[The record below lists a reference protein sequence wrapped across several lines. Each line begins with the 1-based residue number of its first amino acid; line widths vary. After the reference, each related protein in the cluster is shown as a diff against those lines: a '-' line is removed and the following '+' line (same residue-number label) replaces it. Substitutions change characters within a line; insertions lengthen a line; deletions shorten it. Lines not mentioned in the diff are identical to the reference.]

1 MKPVLFKILRFSGIP
16 FIIKESIQKRN
27 VTIIT
32 FHQPL
37 VDTFEICTRYL
48 KKYYNII
55 PLLQYI
61 EYLQGIRSIPK
72 KSIII
77 TLDDGLK
84 NNYELLNI
92 IKAYKIPITIFL
104 CSEIVGTTRHFWW
117 THKIVGYSLKELKR
131 MPELERRNLY
141 KQNDFDYV
149 TNYGEKSR
157 QVLNMEEINEMF
169 LSGYVDFQSHT
180 MSHVLLDKCDDSLA
194 LEEVQYSKINLE
206 KKLNKPVY
214 ALAYPNGFYSNREI
228 INVQKTG
235 YLCALTM
242 DPGFN
247 TKKINQFKLKRLG
260 ISDKANIDEIIV
272 RTSGLWGIFKKIK
285 KTIFP
290 STID

>member
-1 MKPVLFKILRFSGIP
+1 MKPVLFKILRLSGIP
-16 FIIKESIQKRN
+16 FLIKESIQKRN

-194 LEEVQYSKINLE
+194 LEEIQYSKINLE

-235 YLCALTM
+235 YICALTM

-247 TKKINQFKLKRLG
+247 AKKTNQFKLRRLG

-272 RTSGLWGIFKKIK
+272 RTSGLWGFIKKIK
-285 KTIFP
+285 KIIMP
-290 STID
+290 SSID

>member
-1 MKPVLFKILRFSGIP
+1 MKLVLFKILRISGIP

-55 PLLQYI
+55 PLWQYI
-61 EYLQGIRSIPK
+61 EYLQGIRSIPN

-84 NNYELLNI
+84 NNYKLLNI
-92 IKAYKIPITIFL
+92 IKEYKIPITIFL

-117 THKIVGYSLKELKR
+117 THEIVGYSLKELKR
-131 MPELERRNLY
+131 MPEIERRNLY

-149 TNYGEKSR
+149 TDYGEKSR
-157 QVLNMEEINEMF
+157 QVLNMEEIYEMF

-214 ALAYPNGFYSNREI
+214 ALAYPNGFYSDREI
-228 INVQKTG
+228 INVQKSG

-247 TKKINQFKLKRLG
+247 TKKTNQFKLRRLG

-272 RTSGLWGIFKKIK
+272 RTSGLWGFIKKIK
-285 KTIFP
+285 KIIMP
-290 STID
+290 SSID